1 MQNLTVPIEL
11 DYKKTNEE
19 WEGKWVTEDC
29 YDQVVSTETYI
40 NGLQIYSPSTSV
52 IESEPIATILPNVFK
67 SDTKDYLMKTL
78 FSINETSTMRAN
90 ASGPI
95 DHEDMKAKGMIEGVD
110 YKLRT
115 PNSYYLKKKDGT
127 WNDIAEAN
135 EIHSIMAGYKRGRFT
150 GKIGLS
156 VWAKDN
162 PDKWEAL
169 KTVGEGC
176 SRSFKKGQPDAW
188 NRQRKFCEDMIKED
202 FRSGIYTTFSPNKY
216 NEKHSK
222 QMSLHID
229 SGDLGGKTTM
239 AIFRVGD
246 YSGAYFVLPRYRVA
260 LDIADN
266 SVLITNSGD
275 LHGVTQIKGSGTRL
289 SCVSYCDKKVATM
302 GQLGKSEKPIGKHA
316 NKTTLEGFFG
326 D

>member
-1 MQNLTVPIEL
+1 MQDLMAPVEL
-11 DYKKTNEE
+11 DFKETNET
-19 WEGKWVTEDC
+19 WEGNWLTEDA
-29 YDQVVSTETYI
+29 YDSLVHTQDYKYGVNI
-40 NGLQIYSPSTSV
+40 FSPSSSLEPV
-52 IESEPIATILPNVFK
+52 PIATVIPNVY
-67 SDTKDYLMKTL
+67 DNREDLVDAL
-78 FSINETSTMRAN
+78 LDIDETSTMRAN
-90 ASGPI
+90 AAGPI
-95 DHEDMKAKGMIEGVD
+95 DHEEMKTKGMIEGVD

-115 PNSYYLKKKDGT
+115 PNSYYVKKKDGT

-156 VWAKDN
+156 VWAKEN
-162 PDKWEAL
+162 PDKWEIL
-169 KTVGEGC
+169 KKVGYGC
-176 SRSFKKGQPDAW
+176 EVAFQKGQPDAW
-188 NRQRKFCEDMIKED
+188 KRQKLFCEKSIKEKN
-202 FRSGIYTTFSPNKY
+202 RVGIYTTFSPNKY
-216 NEKHSK
+216 NERITKE
-222 QMSLHID
+222 MSAHID

-239 AIFRVGD
+239 AVFRVGD
-246 YSGAYFVLPRYRVA
+246 YDGAFFVLPRYRVA
-260 LDIADN
+260 INVDDN

-289 SCVSYCDKKVATM
+289 SCVSYCDKKVATI